1 MNTETVPRQQ
11 VLTLVQQSG
20 LSDPAARQHIN
31 GTVVDE
37 VIETRY
43 KRQWW
48 EVAGCAPL
56 NVSGTEYLRPVA
68 NVAFG
73 ADGWVLRFRA
83 EWFCN

>member
-1 MNTETVPRQQ
+1 MTRQQ
-11 VLTLVQQSG
+11 FLILAQQSD
-20 LSDPAARQHIN
+20 LSDPDARQQLN
-31 GTVVDE
+31 GVVVDE

-48 EVAGCAPL
+48 EVNGCAPL

-73 ADGWVLRFRA
+73 ADGWVLRFCA